1 MNQINTVPPA
11 MAAGMGAMMAVYAIV
26 ILVLWVLQVVAY
38 WKIFEKAGEQGWKSI
53 IPVYSDYILYRIAWD
68 TKPFWVLLGL
78 AALNLLLSW
87 IPVAGVVFSFI
98 TGILAV
104 IIEILLYVKLS
115 RAFGHGSGFA
125 AGLVFLS
132 TIFVLILGFDSSEY
146 LGPQE

>member
-1 MNQINTVPPA
+1 